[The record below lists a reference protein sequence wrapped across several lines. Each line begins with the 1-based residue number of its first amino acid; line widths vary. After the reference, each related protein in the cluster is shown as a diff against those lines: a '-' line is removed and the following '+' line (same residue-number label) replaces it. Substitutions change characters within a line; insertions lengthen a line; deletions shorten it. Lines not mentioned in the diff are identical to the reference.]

1 MPGEEVLAS
10 WVIVIPFVLGVV
22 HVPCTDEFDPAPS
35 LGNIMLP
42 LGNQRA
48 TACSLPGAKSRKQPQ
63 RKVAEIIALADQ
75 EAKSPNSRNEP

>member
-10 WVIVIPFVLGVV
+10 WVIVIPFVLSVV
-22 HVPCTDEFDPAPS
+22 HAPAPS

-75 EAKSPNSRNEP
+75 KAKSPNSRNEP